1 MSVSVVGRKYFFAFA
16 RIYES
21 RKWVFRCLY
30 RSENTIIAGDS
41 SATNEENENNRKTKD
56 ILVWLFVAPCVPAVN
71 AEAAFTKAMEKWS
84 CKTTTRQNASLPHQR
99 CSIVCQC
106 AHTTD
111 TIAIFT
117 VPKFVPSEP
126 NSADDH
132 SVSRV
137 WWPGA
142 RERDAKGGTLYFVRI
157 ILLSLASISN
167 TLQFTRTNEQQ
178 LDITWT
184 HIDVSGFRS
193 MVVVGVHT
201 LLTPCTQNKVYSL
214 PRVQTQRPYSSQC
227 NQKLGSVWSR
237 AVNIQR
243 QHQFF
248 RCNLCRRTRSSASKS
263 KCEVSIFTAN
273 EKHVYCMLKNFTRL
287 CIWNDRCRQKRD
299 KMANET
305 TAKCSFIS
313 ENTPTNPINI

>member
-1 MSVSVVGRKYFFAFA
+1 MSFSLSLSQRKYHHRRRFVGNKW
-16 RIYES
+16 
-21 RKWVFRCLY
+21 RKWKQPKTKSWDRRKIFWCGCLSRLAPQQSTPKPHSLKLWKNGAVRPRRDKMRRC
-30 RSENTIIAGDS
+30 RTRDVAS
-41 SATNEENENNRKTKD
+41 SA
-56 ILVWLFVAPCVPAVN
+56 N
-71 AEAAFTKAMEKWS
+71 ARTQPTLSQFSPYPSS
-84 CKTTTRQNASLPHQR
+84 CHPSQIVQTTT
-99 CSIVCQC
+99 
-106 AHTTD
+106 
-111 TIAIFT
+111 
-117 VPKFVPSEP
+117 
-126 NSADDH
+126 
-132 SVSRV
+132 
-137 WWPGA
+137 WPGA
-142 RERDAKGGTLYFVRI
+142 RGRDAKGGTLYFVRI

-214 PRVQTQRPYSSQC
+214 SRVQTQRPYCSQC

-248 RCNLCRRTRSSASKS
+248 RCNLCRQTRSSASKS

-273 EKHVYCMLKNFTRL
+273 ENHVYCMLKNFTRL